1 MNIFIINNGSQYLE
15 NIVLKISQDHTY
27 SIYDYVP
34 NKKIFVPQNTDLIIL
49 SGGMKQEVVD
59 ELNGRHYYEQEFELI
74 RNSKV
79 PIFGICLGLQMMA
92 YAMGGSLKKL
102 NNLQHKNIPVK
113 LNHIGHEIL
122 GHGDLFVH
130 ERHAW
135 VVDELDG
142 TGFSVLAESDD
153 GVEIIHHKHKNL
165 FATQFHPEIDVNKH
179 SETNFWR
186 LIDRFLIKSK
196 DRVVY
201 EEK

>member
-1 MNIFIINNGSQYLE
+1 LNIFIVNNGSQYLE
-15 NIVLKISQDHTY
+15 NIVLKISKDHNY
-27 SIYDYVP
+27 KVYDYLPKRKILVP
-34 NKKIFVPQNTDLIIL
+34 SSTDLIIL

-59 ELNGRHYYEQEFELI
+59 ELNGRHYYQEEFNLI
-74 RNSKV
+74 KNTDI

-102 NNLQHKNIPVK
+102 DSLQHKNIPVK

-122 GHGDLFVH
+122 GHGDFFVH

-135 VVDELDG
+135 VVNELDG
-142 TGFSVLAESDD
+142 TGFSVLAESSD

-165 FATQFHPEIDVNKH
+165 FGTQFHPEIDVDKK
-179 SETNFWR
+179 SDENFWR
-186 LIDRFLIKSK
+186 LIDNFLLKAK

-201 EEK
+201 EQE